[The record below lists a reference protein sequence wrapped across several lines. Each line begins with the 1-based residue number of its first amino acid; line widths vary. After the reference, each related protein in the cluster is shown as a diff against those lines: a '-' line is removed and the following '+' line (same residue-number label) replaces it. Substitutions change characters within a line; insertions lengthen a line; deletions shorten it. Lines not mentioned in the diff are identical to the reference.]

1 MNKLLILLS
10 FCFMIVACASKIEDG
25 KLCVKTIDGYGEE
38 TEVEF
43 WVEEILVKE
52 IRLSEDVLKRIGETA
67 CRYSDWNI
75 QDKNYFYIDNNRIN
89 MIVFNEEKNNIHVWT
104 HVVKTNSDGSQ
115 SFITNSFDFDLNGNI
130 LLDDTGDIKVYSY
143 EY

>member
-1 MNKLLILLS
+1 
-10 FCFMIVACASKIEDG
+10 
-25 KLCVKTIDGYGEE
+25 
-38 TEVEF
+38 
-43 WVEEILVKE
+43 
-52 IRLSEDVLKRIGETA
+52 
-67 CRYSDWNI
+67 
-75 QDKNYFYIDNNRIN
+75 

-130 LLDDTGDIKVYSY
+130 LLDDDGDIKVYSY